1 MNQLSKIPKPE
12 TGLEI
17 ADPQTWFKTIRYKGH
32 NVNINAAGTVV
43 YIDNRLYKISE
54 MLTSRGTHKVQ
65 YAANKTKTFYIP
77 RLVATAFVAN
87 PKKYPLVLH
96 RDQISTHNVY
106 TNLIW
111 GNSKGLKKLRE
122 KLDLKNGHPDAT
134 DKKTKL
140 EIVKRLNKGA
150 FAKTLAAEFNVSHA
164 TITRIRK
171 KHMREKH
178 GNKRYH
184 TEVKELVV
192 KLLAEDFTSKE
203 ISASTGIRYETI
215 WKWSKRPPEEVI
227 KSPCGHIRIK
237 NLKPLKPKLI

>member
-1 MNQLSKIPKPE
+1 MNQLSEIPKPE

-17 ADPQTWFKTIRYKGH
+17 VDPQTWFKTISYKGH
-32 NVNINAAGTVV
+32 EVTINAAGTVV
-43 YIDNRLYKISE
+43 YIDNRSYKICE
-54 MLTSRGTHKVQ
+54 MLTGRGTHKVQ
-65 YAANKTKTFYIP
+65 YAAYKTKTFYIP

-96 RDQISTHNVY
+96 RDQISAHNVY
-106 TNLIW
+106 TNLVW

-134 DKKTKL
+134 DRKTQL
-140 EIVKRLNKGA
+140 AIVKRLKNGE
-150 FAKTLAAEFNVSHA
+150 FAKNLAAEFNVSHA

-171 KHMREKH
+171 KYMREKH

-192 KLLAEDFTSKE
+192 KLLSEDFNPKE
-203 ISASTGIRYETI
+203 ISASTGICYETI

-227 KSPCGHIRIK
+227 NSPCGHLKLK
-237 NLKPLKPKLI
+237 NLKPLTT

>member
-12 TGLEI
+12 TGLGI
-17 ADPQTWFKTIRYKGH
+17 ADPQTWFKTILYKGYE
-32 NVNINAAGTVV
+32 VKINAAGTVV
-43 YIDNRLYKISE
+43 YINNRLYKISE
-54 MLTSRGTHKVQ
+54 TLTGRGTHKVQ
-65 YAANKTKTFYIP
+65 YAANKTKTFYIS

-87 PKKYPLVLH
+87 PKKYPIVLH
-96 RDQISTHNVY
+96 RDQISTNNVY

-111 GNSKGLKKLRE
+111 GNSKRLQKLRE
-122 KLDLKNGHPDAT
+122 KLDIKNGHPNYI

-140 EIVKRLNKGA
+140 EIVKRLNKGE

-192 KLLAEDFTSKE
+192 KLLYEGFTPKE
-203 ISASTGIRYETI
+203 ISVSTGICYETI

-227 KSPCGHIRIK
+227 NSPCGH
-237 NLKPLKPKLI
+237 LKLKDLMAKS

>member
-1 MNQLSKIPKPE
+1 MNQPSKIPKPE
-12 TGLEI
+12 TGLGI

-32 NVNINAAGTVV
+32 EVKINAAGTVV

-54 MLTSRGTHKVQ
+54 TLTRRGTHKVQ
-65 YAANKTKTFYIP
+65 YAANKTDTFYIP

-96 RDQISTHNVY
+96 LDQISTNNVY

-111 GNSKGLKKLRE
+111 GNSKRLQKLRE
-122 KLDLKNGHPDAT
+122 KLDLKNGHPNYI
-134 DKKTKL
+134 DKKAKL
-140 EIVKRLNKGA
+140 EIVKRLKKGE

-192 KLLAEDFTSKE
+192 KLLSEGFTSKE
-203 ISASTGIRYETI
+203 ISTSTGICYETI

-227 KSPCGHIRIK
+227 NSPCGH
-237 NLKPLKPKLI
+237 LKLKDLKPKS